1 MMAAKLAQ
9 MRARGRKLQQE
20 ERPAWNDA
28 WNWNRK
34 HPAGLPPVGTTG
46 RKLRQETPTPLGSDA
61 WVVRD
66 KLRPGLARKLQQEER
81 PAWND
86 AWNWNRKHP
95 AGLPPV
101 GTGRKLRQ
109 DDDPI

>member
-34 HPAGLPPVGTTG
+34 HPAGLPPVGT
-46 RKLRQETPTPLGSDA
+46 
-61 WVVRD
+61 
-66 KLRPGLARKLQQEER
+66 
-81 PAWND
+81 
-86 AWNWNRKHP
+86 
-95 AGLPPV
+95 
-101 GTGRKLRQ
+101 GRKLRQ